1 MNTLKQVIGVL
12 LLAVTLVFSVHASDT
27 AKEQRWANQVVEFL
41 IDGEPQ
47 WLEAGEQKFLGIY
60 TPATGPYTKGAVI
73 LLHGGGAH
81 PDWPQVIQP
90 LRTQLPGT
98 GWATL
103 ALQMPVL
110 QSGASNEAYVPLFKE
125 VPARIEAGLNF
136 LSQQGV
142 SNVILLG
149 YSLGSNMATDY
160 LARYRDPRV
169 KGFVGIGMVG
179 NPQPAEYQVLDN
191 VAALLQVKV
200 PVLDVYGSQTVTE
213 ILQSVDRRAF
223 AVYQTGNDHSRQI
236 EISGA
241 NHFFQGYEDELLQSI
256 ASWITMLVNQKQ
268 AGKFE
273 STDNVSQLK

>member
-1 MNTLKQVIGVL
+1 MNILKQGTGAV
-12 LLAVTLVFSVHASDT
+12 LLAVVVVFSVYASDS
-27 AKEQRWANQVVEFL
+27 AKEQRWANQIVEFL
-41 IDGEPQ
+41 IDGEPR

-60 TPATGPYTKGAVI
+60 TPARGPYTKGAVI

-90 LRTQLPGT
+90 LRTQLPDT

-110 QSGASNEAYVPLFKE
+110 HSGASNAAYVPLFKE
-125 VPARIEAGLNF
+125 VPARIEAGLTF

-149 YSLGSNMATDY
+149 HSLGSNMASDY
-160 LARYRDPRV
+160 LARNRDPRV

-179 NPQPAEYQVLDN
+179 NPQPDEHQVLDN
-191 VAALLQVKV
+191 VAALLRMKV
-200 PVLDVYGSQTVTE
+200 PVLDVYGSQTVPE

-241 NHFFQGYEDELLQSI
+241 NHFFQGYEAELLQSV
-256 ASWITMLVNQKQ
+256 ASWITMLVNPQQ
-268 AGKFE
+268 ASKFE
-273 STDNVSQLK
+273 RTDNVSQLK